1 MFLNITQQQLRHLL
15 QRDVMRRTLFSAVT
29 PVRIAAEV
37 TFRFAIFSSGEY
49 HSRVAPTANHQP
61 TEHIIRVGPSS
72 RLLDFD
78 TLLYCIKGGLID
90 QRFLCVL
97 YDNPFF
103 RRTLY
108 DALVL
113 ERSCSI
119 ALDDQFS

>member
-1 MFLNITQQQLRHLL
+1 M
-15 QRDVMRRTLFSAVT
+15 
-29 PVRIAAEV
+29 RIAAEV

-90 QRFLCVL
+90 QRFMCVL
-97 YDNPFF
+97 YDNRFF

-108 DALVL
+108 EAHLIYGCLRPTVRMLDTLIGNILALGVHQIC
-113 ERSCSI
+113 RSP
-119 ALDDQFS
+119 

>member
-1 MFLNITQQQLRHLL
+1 
-15 QRDVMRRTLFSAVT
+15 MRRTLFSAIT
-29 PVRIAAEV
+29 PVRIAAEMA
-37 TFRFAIFSSGEY
+37 FRLAIFSGGEY
-49 HSRVAPTANHQP
+49 HPCVAPTANHQP

-78 TLLYCIKGGLID
+78 TLLYRIKGGLID
-90 QRFLCVL
+90 QRFMCVL

-108 DALVL
+108 NALVL

-119 ALDDQFS
+119 A